1 METFTKLDDRQDL
14 LDSITI
20 LEKELSAKT
29 GKDVALVAYS
39 PVKYATLSDD
49 SALKFFPAPMSSI
62 SVLENNDFTN
72 GVTTATGTVAK
83 INNTNLASSCAS
95 FFIAHTRLPSFEYFF
110 YWSFFS
116 FFIFDKNSSFAT
128 F

>member
-39 PVKYATLSDD
+39 PVQYAQLSEDAE
-49 SALKFFPAPMSSI
+49 AL
-62 SVLENNDFTN
+62 
-72 GVTTATGTVAK
+72 AK
-83 INNTNLASSCAS
+83 ITDLEQLLSKKTGKDIVLVA
-95 FFIAHTRLPSFEYFF
+95 
-110 YWSFFS
+110 FS
-116 FFIFDKNSSFAT
+116 I
-128 F
+128 

>member
-1 METFTKLDDRQDL
+1 METFTNLDNRQDL

-49 SALKFFPAPMSSI
+49 ADAL
-62 SVLENNDFTN
+62 
-72 GVTTATGTVAK
+72 AK
-83 INNTNLASSCAS
+83 ITELEQLLSKKTGKDIVLVA
-95 FFIAHTRLPSFEYFF
+95 
-110 YWSFFS
+110 FS
-116 FFIFDKNSSFAT
+116 I
-128 F
+128 